1 MVHKDS
7 DYILADDTKRIMG
20 KTAQRNNILAAKL
33 VAETVRSTLGPKG
46 MDKMLV
52 DYMGNI
58 IVTNDG
64 VTILEEMQIEHPAAK
79 MVVEVAKTQEKEIG
93 DGTTTAVILA
103 GELLKNAEKLL
114 DKEIHPTIISRG
126 YRLARA
132 ESIKVLKD
140 TAETISISDDKFLR
154 SIAITAMT
162 GKGAEIAREH
172 LADLVVKSVKQVLE
186 ETKEGFVIDK
196 ENIKIQKM
204 TGASIEDSELVQ
216 GIILDK
222 EKVHPA
228 MPRLIE
234 NAKIALIDSPL
245 EIKNMETEAKI
256 QITDPTSMQEFLDM
270 EEKMLKKMSDKIIE
284 SGANVVI
291 CQKGIDDV
299 IQHFLS
305 KQKIYAVR
313 RVTRS
318 DIEKISRATGATI
331 INNLNELM
339 SKDLGV
345 SEVVEEKRVG
355 NDNLTYITGFERA
368 KAVTILIRGGTE
380 HIIDEAERAVM
391 DAVGDVSATLKD
403 KKAVGGAGAC
413 EILLSNV
420 IKQYATKL
428 SGRERLAVE
437 AFAESIEVVPET
449 LAENAG
455 FDPIDCLTE
464 LKSTHN
470 KGMKWAGLDAFSG
483 KVLDS
488 WKEGIVEPLR
498 IKIQAIQSA
507 SEVAEMILRIDDILA
522 AGKQERSNQQ
532 NVEEM

>member
-1 MVHKDS
+1 
-7 DYILADDTKRIMG
+7 
-20 KTAQRNNILAAKL
+20 
-33 VAETVRSTLGPKG
+33 
-46 MDKMLV
+46 
-52 DYMGNI
+52 
-58 IVTNDG
+58 
-64 VTILEEMQIEHPAAK
+64 
-79 MVVEVAKTQEKEIG
+79 
-93 DGTTTAVILA
+93 
-103 GELLKNAEKLL
+103 
-114 DKEIHPTIISRG
+114 
-126 YRLARA
+126 
-132 ESIKVLKD
+132 
-140 TAETISISDDKFLR
+140 
-154 SIAITAMT
+154 
-162 GKGAEIAREH
+162 
-172 LADLVVKSVKQVLE
+172 
-186 ETKEGFVIDK
+186 
-196 ENIKIQKM
+196 
-204 TGASIEDSELVQ
+204 
-216 GIILDK
+216 
-222 EKVHPA
+222 
-228 MPRLIE
+228 
-234 NAKIALIDSPL
+234 
-245 EIKNMETEAKI
+245 
-256 QITDPTSMQEFLDM
+256 
-270 EEKMLKKMSDKIIE
+270 
-284 SGANVVI
+284 
-291 CQKGIDDV
+291 
-299 IQHFLS
+299 
-305 KQKIYAVR
+305 
-313 RVTRS
+313 
-318 DIEKISRATGATI
+318 
-331 INNLNELM
+331 M